1 MSSRSSM
8 PLARVDKGLPSST
21 VRTWMSPQI
30 LDANV
35 WSKSVQTRCPHWL
48 TQSMNLGTLLED
60 RASKQ
65 TTSCGTSR
73 PQPKPKPMRSQTR
86 RKSALIIEAVESTHE
101 YTNRDQYLHGL
112 ASAT

>member
-73 PQPKPKPMRSQTR
+73 PQPKPKPMRSH
-86 RKSALIIEAVESTHE
+86 EAVESTHE
-101 YTNRDQYLHGL
+101 YTNRDQYLHDL